1 MAAVQVRWRGRGL
14 ILALWAGFALS
25 VGGGARARDGLATPP
40 AFEGQAAPAVSWPC
54 PPPADRLDDLAL
66 LEAVDLAL
74 CHSPALRQGWARI
87 KARSAEVGLARAPYY
102 PSVALSA
109 GRSAQRRSTGLGE
122 DGVRNNVMAATLAWR
137 LFDSGARSA
146 ALRAARAQLD
156 EAAQA
161 YGAVLQDK
169 LAEVAGAY
177 YEAATARQALRT
189 AVEDTEIARRSASI
203 AARRARAGL
212 DSHGDVLHAQAAL
225 ERARLAQAQAEGAQ
239 ARALA
244 GLAQVLGVDPATPI
258 VLAPGP
264 LAPQR
269 IEDRELA
276 QWLRDARQRHPA
288 IKAAQAGL
296 AAATAQVDVARAT
309 DMPTVDLSL
318 GHYRNSSENVS
329 VFAGSSR
336 SVSASLNLRIPLF
349 DGFARRHRIQGARA
363 EVQRQEALL
372 DQARLATGAAVAR
385 AYADL
390 RAARA
395 SHEASLRWLKA
406 ARAAYES
413 DLRRY
418 EAGVGGVAELL
429 RAQSDWLSARQRH
442 VLYAAQLRTRA
453 LTLLAAAGELGRST
467 IDGDPPKE

>member
-1 MAAVQVRWRGRGL
+1 MLGVRWRGRT
-14 ILALWAGFALS
+14 LAIILWAGLALS
-25 VGGGARARDGLATPP
+25 VGGGARARDGLAMPP
-40 AFEGQAAPAVSWPC
+40 ALEALPAPAAPWPC

-66 LEAVDLAL
+66 LEAIDLAL

-102 PSVALSA
+102 PSIALSA
-109 GRSAQRRSTGLGE
+109 GRSAQRRSTGQGE
-122 DGVRNNVMAATLAWR
+122 SGVRNHVMAATLAWR

-177 YEAATARQALRT
+177 YEAATAQQALRT
-189 AVEDTEIARRSASI
+189 AMEDTGIARRSASV
-203 AARRARAGL
+203 AARRARSGL

-244 GLAQVLGVDPATPI
+244 GLAQALGVDPATPI
-258 VLAPGP
+258 VLTPGP
-264 LAPQR
+264 LAPQG
-269 IEDRELA
+269 IEERELA
-276 QWLRDARQRHPA
+276 QWLRDAQQRHPA
-288 IKAAQAGL
+288 IKAARAGL
-296 AAATAQVDVARAT
+296 EAATAQVDVARAT
-309 DMPTVDLSL
+309 DMPTVDLAL

-349 DGFARRHRIQGARA
+349 DGFARGHRIQGARA
-363 EVQRQEALL
+363 EAQRQAALL
-372 DQARLATGAAVAR
+372 EQARLATGAAVAR

-390 RAARA
+390 RTARA
-395 SHEASLRWLKA
+395 SHEASGRWMKA

-418 EAGVGGVAELL
+418 EAGVGGIGELL
-429 RAQSDWLSARQRH
+429 RAQSDWLLARQRH
-442 VLYAAQLRTRA
+442 VLYAAQLRARA
-453 LTLLAAAGELGRST
+453 LALLAAAGELGRST
-467 IDGDPPKE
+467 INGDPSKE

>member
-1 MAAVQVRWRGRGL
+1 
-14 ILALWAGFALS
+14 
-25 VGGGARARDGLATPP
+25 
-40 AFEGQAAPAVSWPC
+40 
-54 PPPADRLDDLAL
+54 
-66 LEAVDLAL
+66 
-74 CHSPALRQGWARI
+74 
-87 KARSAEVGLARAPYY
+87 
-102 PSVALSA
+102 
-109 GRSAQRRSTGLGE
+109 
-122 DGVRNNVMAATLAWR
+122 
-137 LFDSGARSA
+137 
-146 ALRAARAQLD
+146 
-156 EAAQA
+156 
-161 YGAVLQDK
+161 
-169 LAEVAGAY
+169 
-177 YEAATARQALRT
+177 
-189 AVEDTEIARRSASI
+189 
-203 AARRARAGL
+203 
-212 DSHGDVLHAQAAL
+212 
-225 ERARLAQAQAEGAQ
+225 AQAQAEGAQ

-385 AYADL
+385 AYA
-390 RAARA
+390 
-395 SHEASLRWLKA
+395 
-406 ARAAYES
+406 
-413 DLRRY
+413 
-418 EAGVGGVAELL
+418 
-429 RAQSDWLSARQRH
+429 
-442 VLYAAQLRTRA
+442 
-453 LTLLAAAGELGRST
+453 
-467 IDGDPPKE
+467 